1 MSGRLASVIA
11 VAAVLL
17 GAAVGFSANARAD
30 AIASGTAD
38 PALCAPPP
46 LGFGPGEGLNDPTMP
61 PTIGDVRIAMLFVDF
76 ADAPGDS
83 TPQSISAAY
92 APYVTEWY
100 ERVSYGRL
108 HLSVQP
114 VQRWLRLPR
123 TLAAYRGEGF
133 DGAFEAAVTAAE
145 GELDFSR
152 FAAVYLILPRAAGPL
167 ASTIVDHEPHAVGGA
182 AIRSW
187 VWLSADSL
195 DVARANVLVHETGHV
210 LGLPDLYGERSRAAS
225 MHRWD
230 VMAAGGPSGLFAW
243 HRWKLGW
250 LDARQVVC
258 LRRSTSTL
266 TLTPLERPGGT
277 KAVMVRSGNGVV
289 VIEVRQRLGEDR
301 AICRAGVL
309 FSRVDFVR
317 GDPDREL
324 AVPISIRAAQ
334 RATPRNL
341 GRCGPQW
348 RVPFRLRR
356 REPSGAT
363 AYSVQLRLLRAF
375 ADGSYRVRVTIR

>member
-1 MSGRLASVIA
+1 V
-11 VAAVLL
+11 
-17 GAAVGFSANARAD
+17 
-30 AIASGTAD
+30 
-38 PALCAPPP
+38 
-46 LGFGPGEGLNDPTMP
+46 
-61 PTIGDVRIAMLFVDF
+61 
-76 ADAPGDS
+76 
-83 TPQSISAAY
+83 
-92 APYVTEWY
+92 
-100 ERVSYGRL
+100 
-108 HLSVQP
+108 
-114 VQRWLRLPR
+114 
-123 TLAAYRGEGF
+123 
-133 DGAFEAAVTAAE
+133 
-145 GELDFSR
+145 
-152 FAAVYLILPRAAGPL
+152 
-167 ASTIVDHEPHAVGGA
+167 
-182 AIRSW
+182 
-187 VWLSADSL
+187 
-195 DVARANVLVHETGHV
+195 
-210 LGLPDLYGERSRAAS
+210 
-225 MHRWD
+225 
-230 VMAAGGPSGLFAW
+230 

-250 LDARQVVC
+250 LDARQIVC

-289 VIEVRQRLGEDR
+289 VIEIRQRTGEDR

-324 AVPISIRAAQ
+324 AVPISIRAPQ